1 MPFED
6 INLVQQFV
14 KMDNTCCRYEV
25 WPSMDKDGRDPTR
38 DTEEVDLTGQIELM
52 NEKLINWGHFFFFR
66 YHNSNHASLKM
77 RTIVFYTCAMIS
89 LHILKRLCGNHLRCR
104 QIFILQLFES

>member
-25 WPSMDKDGRDPTR
+25 CPSMDKDGRDPTR

-52 NEKLINWGHFFFFR
+52 NEKLIKLGLFLLQISQFKSRIFKNANNCVLYLCNDFPPYFEEAMWKPPPLWR
-66 YHNSNHASLKM
+66 YFHLT
-77 RTIVFYTCAMIS
+77 TI
-89 LHILKRLCGNHLRCR
+89 
-104 QIFILQLFES
+104 